1 MQQILFAMLAAG
13 LVLAL
18 WSMAKVF
25 SEEKERAWMQEM
37 PQDRMLWLKAEAFGA
52 LSRAIGQEEDTKPDV
67 DKESERIWAGFR
79 QKACADCGY
88 RKNCDRVGRN
98 PPQSLCQPD
107 DRSFRGQPGGGL
119 RKKHCRLGLLVQ
131 SWPGYD
137 ANAAL
142 LCAGTSPGTVLERK
156 VD

>member
-52 LSRAIGQEEDTKPDV
+52 LSRAIGQEEDTKPDA

-88 RKNCDRVGRN
+88 RKNCDRVGRIH
-98 PPQSLCQPD
+98 
-107 DRSFRGQPGGGL
+107 
-119 RKKHCRLGLLVQ
+119 RKACASRMIALLEDKHCRLGLLVQ

>member
-52 LSRAIGQEEDTKPDV
+52 LSRAIGQEEDTKPDA
-67 DKESERIWAGFR
+67 DRESERIWAGFR

-88 RKNCDRVGRN
+88 RWFEYCESGEHPGSCPNCDK
-98 PPQSLCQPD
+98 SLAHD
-107 DRSFRGQPGGGL
+107 EGGTC
-119 RKKHCRLGLLVQ
+119 KIQTAMVQ
-131 SWPGYD
+131 
-137 ANAAL
+137 
-142 LCAGTSPGTVLERK
+142 
-156 VD
+156 